1 MTLSALALCCG
12 LNVVSAQETIS
23 PKSVTP
29 KAGVVSEVGTV
40 ELNFAEVPAPNTDCG
55 ELAVMKK
62 GDEVISSI
70 STEEANRLQQGA
82 EGQADTAILFVF
94 SKTKIT
100 DSGTYT
106 VIVPEGFLKF
116 GDAST
121 VNAEYSV
128 EYTVSS
134 DATYIV
140 EPTPGYFTE
149 GAPTD
154 VKVTFPGVKE
164 IIDNHQQYDVNT
176 GAGGVR
182 FHTVTEMLTDFVIEG
197 NTLSFHVSDVPLTSP
212 GEYLLVMWQGALTFV
227 YEDGSRKDNAYIE
240 ASYIKPVIP
249 FPSLDFVREN
259 SDVYEIG
266 TFTMSLEGEGAEFT
280 RFMRPPSLYS
290 VTESGKKNVRLAS
303 WNPSGYGAA
312 GKNSYEL
319 VPQGGDSFKT
329 PGNYLFIIGK
339 SSFEA
344 KGPYYDP
351 DYYGE
356 LDSSSGGDD
365 LSGMDPFEG
374 KKKGDIIKAWNSCE
388 YIYRIRITKSPASPE
403 SDLPATVKGV
413 SMFNLYFPKATKLE
427 LNPECTVAPSIRD
440 QYWREQKGHTVNV
453 EIVKGENEPGIEPLE
468 KGAGCSAIV
477 TVSPEF
483 TKKGEYDI
491 TFPKDMFICEGD
503 IKSPDVNIHVTI
515 DPTISGVAGP
525 EAEEDAV
532 NVYTPA
538 GVQVISNGR
547 MSDLMDLPAGLYI
560 INGRA
565 TILR

>member
-29 KAGVVSEVGTV
+29 KAGVVSEVGAV
-40 ELNFAEVPAPNTDCG
+40 ELNFAEVPSPNADCG
-55 ELAVMKK
+55 ELAVLKK
-62 GDEVISSI
+62 GDEVISAI
-70 STEEANRLQQGA
+70 SSGDANKLVQGT
-82 EGQADTAILFVF
+82 EGQADTAIMFAF
-94 SKTKIT
+94 SLTKIT
-100 DSGTYT
+100 ESGTYSVT
-106 VIVPEGFLKF
+106 VPEGFLKF
-116 GDAST
+116 GDGST
-121 VNAEYSV
+121 VSAEYSV
-128 EYTVSS
+128 EYTIPVTG
-134 DATYIV
+134 AYIV

-164 IIDNHQQYDVNT
+164 IIDNHQEYEVGT

-182 FHTVTEMLTDFVIEG
+182 FHTVTEMLRDFVIEG

-212 GEYLLVMWQGALTFV
+212 GEYLLVIWQGALTFV
-227 YEDGSRKDNAYIE
+227 YEDGSRRDNSYIE
-240 ASYIKPVIP
+240 ASYVKPVIP

-259 SDVYEIG
+259 GDVYEIG

-290 VTESGKKNVRLAS
+290 VTESGKKNVRLGS
-303 WNPSGYGAA
+303 WNPTGYSEA
-312 GKNSYEL
+312 GKNAFVLE
-319 VPQGGDSFKT
+319 PQSGDSFKT
-329 PGNYLFIIGK
+329 EGNYLFIIGK

-351 DYYGE
+351 DYFGE
-356 LDSSSGGDD
+356 LDSASGGDD
-365 LSGMDPFEG
+365 LSGLDPFEG

-388 YIYRIRITKSPASPE
+388 YIYRIKITKSPASPE
-403 SDLPATVKGV
+403 SDLPAIVKSV
-413 SMFNLYFPKATKLE
+413 STFNIFFPKATKLE
-427 LNPECTVAPSIRD
+427 LNPECAVKPTVRD
-440 QYWREQKGHTVNV
+440 QYWREQKGFTVDV
-453 EIVKGENEPGIEPLE
+453 QIVGSSGEPGIEPLE
-468 KGAGCSAIV
+468 DGAVCSAVV

-491 TFPKDMFICEGD
+491 AFPKEMFICDGD
-503 IKSPDVNIHVTI
+503 IKSPDANIHVTI

-525 EAEEDAV
+525 EAEEEAV